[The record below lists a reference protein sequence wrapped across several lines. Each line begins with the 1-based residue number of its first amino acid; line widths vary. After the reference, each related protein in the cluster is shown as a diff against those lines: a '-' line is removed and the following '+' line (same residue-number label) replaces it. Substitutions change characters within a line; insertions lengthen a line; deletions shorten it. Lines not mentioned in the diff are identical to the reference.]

1 MEKTQKRRS
10 SGGFMRSLFKAAGKP
25 NSIARFGSNKIKPS
39 PSEEKGA
46 SFGAQPMEHKTTT
59 TTFVKPKNNYGLPD
73 YYYYYDAS
81 NYGGNCHRD
90 TNNNNNNNYH
100 YNIGGGG
107 GGGGDDENVDV
118 KAASYISYVRERFK
132 LEKS

>member
-1 MEKTQKRRS
+1 
-10 SGGFMRSLFKAAGKP
+10 MRSLFKAAVKP
-25 NSIARFGSNKIKPS
+25 NSIARLGSNKIKPS

-46 SFGAQPMEHKTTT
+46 SFGAQLMEHKTTT
-59 TTFVKPKNNYGLPD
+59 ATFVKADNNYGLPD

-81 NYGGNCHRD
+81 NYGGNCHRKP
-90 TNNNNNNNYH
+90 NNNNNH

-107 GGGGDDENVDV
+107 GGGDENVDV

>member
-10 SGGFMRSLFKAAGKP
+10 SGGFMRSLFKAAGKH

-46 SFGAQPMEHKTTT
+46 SFGAQLMEHKTAT

-90 TNNNNNNNYH
+90 TNNNNCCC
-100 YNIGGGG
+100 NIGG
-107 GGGGDDENVDV
+107 DENVDV